1 MTLGELLRMVG
12 NGVLYEQHPGGD
24 KIVADVNK
32 IADAVLSETKATAQD
47 CLRVLADLEPEVRR
61 KFLESQVEDSGKVS
75 SDIADLV
82 SAIRFR
88 QNGWKTAIA
97 VLMALNITVMVFT
110 YAVLMYSA
118 TMHGLPLPRWADIT
132 AIIIVPGGILWVW
145 YGVLSKENRD
155 ILAAA
160 AGQLPAGG
168 LAGIVA
174 SVLQRK
180 GADAPQTPPTQPQ
193 QPTQPNPPPQPQR
206 PPQSDTGSV
215 DDVNDNPP
223 PGAAQ

>member
-1 MTLGELLRMVG
+1 MTLGELLRKVG

-32 IADAVLSETKATAQD
+32 IADAVLSETKATAQE
-47 CLRVLADLEPEVRR
+47 CLRVLADLEPDVRR
-61 KFLESQVEDSGKVS
+61 KFLDSEVEESGKVN

-82 SAIRFR
+82 ATIRFR
-88 QNGWKTAIA
+88 QNGWKTVIA

-110 YAVLMYSA
+110 YALLMYSA

-168 LAGIVA
+168 IAGIVA
-174 SVLQRK
+174 TVLQRK
-180 GADAPQTPPTQPQ
+180 APETPPVQPQ
-193 QPTQPNPPPQPQR
+193 QPVQPNAPSQPQR
-206 PPQSDTGSV
+206 PTQSATG
-215 DDVNDNPP
+215 DVNDVDDNPP